1 MDKYEYFTKVYVFGK
16 TGMKYTEIDHT
27 LNEFGEQGWELVTV
41 VRGDYGQ
48 FDYYFKRKKQ

>member
-1 MDKYEYFTKVYVFGK
+1 MGKYEYFTKVYVFGK
-16 TGMKYTEIDHT
+16 TGMKYTEIDHA